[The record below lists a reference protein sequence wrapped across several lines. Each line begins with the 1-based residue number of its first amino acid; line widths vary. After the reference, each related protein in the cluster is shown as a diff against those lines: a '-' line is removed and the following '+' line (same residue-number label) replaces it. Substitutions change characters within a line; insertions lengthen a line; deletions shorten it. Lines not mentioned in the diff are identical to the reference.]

1 MEKAES
7 VTKISY
13 RADIDGMRALAVM
26 MVLVFHFELIS
37 LSEAG
42 FIGVDVFFVIS
53 GFLITS
59 ILKRQFDV
67 GKFGIVPFYT
77 ARIRRLAPA
86 LLSVLMFVMMAGAV
100 LLFADDFMELSRQ
113 VLASQFYVANIYFWK
128 NVNYFGLGKD
138 DVFLLHMWSLGVEEQ
153 FYLLYP
159 TVLLVIYKYQKR
171 WFWPAIAIG
180 LFASFALNVMLVAR
194 KPEAAFYLLPTR
206 GWELFAGAL
215 VYYGSTRWTRPR
227 ALDELLGVL
236 GLGFIF
242 VAIMAFRR
250 DFHFPGYFALLPVVG
265 AGSLLISGG
274 GAGTVV
280 SRLLSLRP
288 ITYIGKISYP
298 LYLVHWPIKVFV
310 TRFSDQ
316 GGPAWRWTMLA
327 TSILLAAAVY
337 HLVENPIRRRY
348 WLSSNHL
355 LLRGYAVGLA
365 LTLTIGFFIGR
376 GDGLPQRFP
385 ADVSRLASF
394 VNDRSPPLSECL
406 FGRKRPLSEHDFC
419 RIGKIADKP
428 KWLIFGDSHA
438 WAGHAVFDRWLQSK
452 GDEGL
457 FMFLNS
463 CPPVVDVHLF
473 GDHEE
478 ECFSFNRAVVDFVDK
493 DQDLDNVVL
502 VSAWAEALEGR
513 LSTSED
519 IMLSKEASVG
529 LFNTSFSK
537 TLSYLHSI
545 GKRIYVWEPVPGATQ
560 SVPQSLAW
568 AALQNR
574 PASIEFTSEEYRANN
589 EFFFSALA
597 KNRHSIAVSF
607 SPSEALCS
615 TGHCAVTIN
624 GDPAY
629 FDSSHITRSPWKF
642 WVRMMQQAEDRSS
655 IGIIRK

>member
-1 MEKAES
+1 MQKAES
-7 VTKISY
+7 LATISY

-26 MVLVFHFELIS
+26 MVLTFHFDLIS
-37 LSEAG
+37 FGEAG
-42 FIGVDVFFVIS
+42 FIGVDIFFVIS

-67 GKFGIVPFYT
+67 GKFSIVSFYA

-86 LLSVLMFVMMAGAV
+86 LLSVLLFVLATGSV

-159 TVLLVIYKYQKR
+159 IVLLLIHKYQKR
-171 WFWPAIAIG
+171 WFWPAIAVG
-180 LFASFALNVMLVAR
+180 MFVSFALNVMLVGR
-194 KPEAAFYLLPTR
+194 KPEATFYLLPTR

-215 VYYGSTRWTRPR
+215 VYLASTKWKKPQ
-227 ALDELLGVL
+227 ALAESLGLL
-236 GLGFIF
+236 GLGLILIA
-242 VAIMAFRR
+242 VVGFRR
-250 DFHFPGYFALLPVVG
+250 DFHFPGYVALLPVAG

-274 GAGTVV
+274 GTGTLV
-280 SRLLSLRP
+280 SKLMSLRP
-288 ITYIGKISYP
+288 ITYIGRISYP
-298 LYLVHWPIKVFV
+298 LYLVHWPIKVFA
-310 TRFSDQ
+310 TRFSDPS
-316 GGPAWRWTMLA
+316 GPALRCTMLA
-327 TSILLAAAVY
+327 ASILLAAAVY

-348 WLSSNHL
+348 WLSSTQL
-355 LLRGYAVGLA
+355 LLRGYGVGLVLTLSIGVLIERNNGLA
-365 LTLTIGFFIGR
+365 L
-376 GDGLPQRFP
+376 RFP
-385 ADVSRLASF
+385 AEVSRLASF

-406 FGRKRPLSEHDFC
+406 FGRKRSLGEHDFC
-419 RIGKIADKP
+419 RIGKMTDKP
-428 KWLIFGDSHA
+428 KWLVFGDSHA
-438 WAGHAVFDRWLQSK
+438 WAAHAVFDRWLQSK

-457 FMFLNS
+457 FIFLNS
-463 CPPVVDVHLF
+463 CPPMVDVHLF
-473 GDHEE
+473 GDHEK
-478 ECFSFNRAVVDFVDK
+478 ECFNFNRAVMDFLNK
-493 DQDLDNVVL
+493 NEDLNNVVL
-502 VSAWAEALEGR
+502 VSAWVEALEGR

-519 IMLSKEASVG
+519 TIISKEASVE

-537 TLSYLHSI
+537 TLAYLHSI

-574 PASIEFTSEEYRANN
+574 PASIAFTSEQYRANN

-597 KNRHSIAVSF
+597 KNRQSVAVSF
-607 SPSEALCS
+607 SPSESLCG
-615 TGHCAVTIN
+615 TGRCTVTIN

-629 FDSSHITRSPWKF
+629 FDSSHITRSSWKF
-642 WVRMMQQAEDRSS
+642 WVRMMQQAEDA
-655 IGIIRK
+655 GMVKK